1 MKLLTIILHLF
12 LVLTVSARQDTL
24 AYFSRGTDS
33 STVLTDTLPVRKVP
47 MRSSSGDDTASPF
60 DRIFPQSPQSQA
72 LARYGEY
79 PVSMTTGVPDITIP
93 IYDIK
98 LGEYT
103 LPINISY
110 HASGIKMDEVATTVG
125 LGWSLNA
132 GGVITRTVNGT
143 PDLLYGTNIGYY
155 DYSSLRTLLDNA
167 INSGM
172 SNTTL
177 EVLLRNYKVRS
188 YDVASD
194 RYTFNFAGKSGI
206 FLYSYSEGT
215 YIPVNFDQMWVY
227 SISNSDNDAK
237 DCSFTI
243 FDTKGY
249 KYYFGKQEMS
259 GVLDDEGHTDVSSW
273 YLTKIETP
281 HGDIDITYY
290 DTPSFIKSHH
300 SEEIAT
306 GTFWYYESSESYGAR
321 VESRP
326 TLTNVQ
332 CTFQT
337 PVVKSILWNGN
348 AMNFYYADDRSDIW
362 KTRLTRIEVTNS
374 NNEVVRS
381 ANLHNN
387 HYWGNSSSNY
397 RMILDSISVSD
408 VGRYSMSYNIDNGY
422 LPDYNQYPSLQRDGV
437 HTQFVPISDYWGYY
451 TGRTAKSCIPRNVFQ
466 GAVGYSMNSMQSH
479 YLSNMTERT
488 PVESYTKLGIL
499 RSIEYPTGGMTRFSF
514 ELNSYNVGGLRVNT
528 IENYAS
534 NGHLLTRKQYSYVG
548 VVTTDAPESTMRY
561 NAYHVSDSYPRPGG
575 IGLRGN
581 TICTS
586 IPTFPITNTAG
597 IFYSAVTETDLNGDY
612 INYQYM
618 SDPTDFTLT
627 GYITG
632 GMSQLEY
639 PFTHDYGSI
648 EPYLTK
654 KSYYSASGA
663 KLMDEIYDY
672 VQSEVKR
679 FSAGNKLVSLAR
691 SYSCFGGYSTILSGD
706 MINPNTLKMDSVT
719 VHSRVCR
726 LSRKTVTDYV
736 TNVSRVEDYT
746 YDPGFNT
753 NNPKTYTVTNSDG
766 NRHTTEYIYPFESDD
781 DMIRGMSVIPD
792 VYDEFVGKRTYCNN
806 VLLKSYKK
814 DYTYKNFW
822 FYPCCDSVAYLDN
835 NFYETHRVLNYGNK
849 GNITRMLTL
858 GNDEDSI
865 TWDATEIYPL
875 THIRNGKTI
884 AQYAWKPLVGVTQIT
899 AENGFATNYSYDG
912 GGRLSGI
919 SDMYGL
925 HNSFFYNYQNS
936 EGAESSLANYVRSIT
951 YNGAAQGNPAVSY
964 QYYDALGRP
973 THTRSDAV
981 GGSGMPVYQFSRY
994 DSKGRLSWQS
1004 LPASYHTDT
1013 NPDVL
1018 TPSDVLAE
1026 CYADTTTYNSM
1037 TYDALDRLT
1046 FTSTAGREWHNAG
1059 KGVEKE
1065 YITNAA
1071 SDVNLY
1077 RAPLDSISLVK
1088 CGYYPEHS
1096 LYGEKTTDEDGHIL
1110 ITYTD
1115 KLGQKVL
1122 ERRMLGNKCNDTYY
1136 IYNDLG
1142 QLRYVLT
1149 PEYQNAG
1156 YKATYAYEYRYDG
1169 RGRMVKKILPQC
1181 GYVQYWYDKADR
1193 LTFMQDANLRDKG
1206 LYRFML
1212 YDNMGRLCVQ
1222 GLCSGCQ
1229 RGFSGIYSYP
1239 VVSMSA
1245 TGGGLLGTGYTLSC
1259 DGLVSGAT
1267 LEKACYYDGYQFLGN
1282 GNVSPAFSGLTHTDG
1297 TNVSGLQ
1304 TGTLQATSDGGSVA
1318 TLLSYDAKGRVTK
1331 TSTSL
1336 PSSSAVNGRED
1347 VTTTYTFTG
1356 QPLTTTQTIASGSG
1370 TIFSVT
1376 QQNTYNAH
1384 NDKPESALLTITAPS
1399 GGITSLTNTY
1409 DDLGRLTSTMRPQP
1423 VGNISYAYNQ
1433 HGWTTDITTNSFT
1446 EKLHYTDGLGTPY
1459 YNGNISSQLWS
1470 NNTYK
1475 KNGANVQR
1483 GYRFTYDA
1491 LDRMTDAV
1499 YGEGASLAD
1508 KANRYNETILS
1519 YTANGAIERL
1529 QRRGRK
1535 QDGEY
1540 GKIDNL
1546 DIQLD
1551 GNRIAKVTDD
1561 AAPIT
1566 YSGAIDFLDGANL
1579 SVEYTYDGNGNL
1591 TSDANKGI
1599 SLIEYDDMNMPRR
1612 IQFAD
1617 GNKTEYV
1624 YTAEGKKLRTIH
1636 YTASTH
1642 QKDSTEYLLGGL
1654 LTKKNNNLDKYL
1666 FDGGYCSFSNT
1677 NTPTCHYYNR
1687 DHLGNIREVISQT
1700 GDIEQVTHYYPFGA
1714 PYSDSSVTNPSLQPY
1729 KYNSKEFDTTH
1740 KLFTYDYGARQYD
1753 PLLIVWHGVDPLC
1766 EKDYATGAHV
1776 YCRNNPLRSVDLFGL
1791 KAYDAED
1798 AEENWEKFDPQEDEI
1813 VLNELYVVGH
1823 NRQETGIYNGITS
1836 FWDAFS
1842 IHAPS
1847 NGDWIGAASYAGEH
1861 AEDYYTTL
1869 STSEKSKYTYD
1880 ALKFAR
1886 NKFGWKYRGSNAD
1899 IYKRTIPRFIK
1910 NANKLLRR
1918 GNMAY
1923 VIWDNFNNASE
1934 NGKFS
1939 IGNGVDVGIM
1949 GLTTIE
1955 SFVSTG
1961 GIVPIIGLGY
1971 LGTDILLEIT
1981 TGNGVR
1987 YHLDEQ
1993 LNKMGYNIGF

>member
-1 MKLLTIILHLF
+1 M
-12 LVLTVSARQDTL
+12 LTVSARQDTL

-132 GGVITRTVNGT
+132 GGVITRSVNGA
-143 PDLLYGTNIGYY
+143 PDLEAYSDTVFYPYAKIQDVVNNPWNYNTNQIIGTDKIAEY
-155 DYSSLRTLLDNA
+155 DF
-167 INSGM
+167 
-172 SNTTL
+172 
-177 EVLLRNYKVRS
+177 
-188 YDVASD
+188 ASD
-194 RYTFNFAGKSGI
+194 RYTFNFAGRSGV
-206 FLYSYSEGT
+206 FYYSYRDRC
-215 YIPVNFDQMWVY
+215 YIPTSYDKMYIEATPCSNNGTRDSWFY
-227 SISNSDNDAK
+227 IS
-237 DCSFTI
+237 
-243 FDTKGY
+243 DTKGNVY
-249 KYYFGKQEMS
+249 EFRQPEYIGIPNEE
-259 GVLDDEGHTDVSSW
+259 GVIDDVGAW
-273 YLTKIETP
+273 YLTKI
-281 HGDIDITYY
+281 
-290 DTPSFIKSHH
+290 DTPYGNITFSYRMTPRYYIGHG
-300 SEEIAT
+300 SEEIT
-306 GTFWYYESSESYGAR
+306 GANFYNYPRGNERDIRYLCHGDNIAFE
-321 VESRP
+321 
-326 TLTNVQ
+326 
-332 CTFQT
+332 T
-337 PVVKSILWNGN
+337 PVISAITWNGN
-348 AMNFYYADDRSDIW
+348 RISFTYADDRSDIW
-362 KTRLTRIEVTNS
+362 RTRLTDIAVTS
-374 NNEVVRS
+374 S
-381 ANLHNN
+381 ASDTVKTVSLDNGHF
-387 HYWGNSSSNY
+387 WGNTIDNY
-397 RMILDSISVSD
+397 RMMLHGISTSDEGIYSFTYNDSI
-408 VGRYSMSYNIDNGY
+408 Y
-422 LPDYNQYPSLQRDGV
+422 LPPYRMFNYTTNMRATPREV
-437 HTQFVPISDYWGYY
+437 TDYWGYY
-451 TGRTAKSCIPRNVFQ
+451 NGKSACTLIPRE
-466 GAVGYSMNSMQSH
+466 GYRYIHNTVHSTDH
-479 YLSNMTERT
+479 YTETDFADRT
-488 PVESYTKLGIL
+488 PSATYTKLGVI
-499 RSIEYPTGGMTRFSF
+499 RSIIYPTGGRTLFDF
-514 ELNSYNVGGLRVNT
+514 EGNIFGNYTAGGLRISCITSTDSYGNT
-528 IENYAS
+528 
-534 NGHLLTRKQYSYVG
+534 LTRKSYSYRQADVPYYNPLHTMIYAG
-548 VVTTDAPESTMRY
+548 YFLVDAYPFESII
-561 NAYHVSDSYPRPGG
+561 DQ
-575 IGLRGN
+575 RGDYV
-581 TICTS
+581 CTS
-586 IPTFPITNTAG
+586 TPIFPLTNTPTL
-597 IFYSAVTETDLNGDY
+597 FYTEIWETNLNGDY
-612 INYQYM
+612 TTYVYTGDPEPLSLDNY
-618 SDPTDFTLT
+618 TTLDNFPIHNHT
-627 GYITG
+627 Y
-632 GMSQLEY
+632 
-639 PFTHDYGSI
+639 THDYGTVN
-648 EPYLTK
+648 PYLVEKTVSEADGTLK
-654 KSYYSASGA
+654 YR
-663 KLMDEIYDY
+663 EEYDY
-672 VQSEVKR
+672 ETVVAKNYTAGVRVTPIVKR
-679 FSAGNKLVSLAR
+679 YFSTGGESRALDSAIPNANPQIVSNT
-691 SYSCFGGYSTILSGD
+691 TILF
-706 MINPNTLKMDSVT
+706 DSIT
-719 VHSRVCR
+719 VHARVCR
-726 LSRKTVTDYV
+726 PVYKRTTDSNGVQTV
-736 TNVSRVEDYT
+736 EEYT
-746 YDPGFNT
+746 YDVSLYT
-753 NNPKTYTVTNSDG
+753 NNPKTVTHTNSDG
-766 NRHTTEYIYPFESDD
+766 RTHLTEYVYPFERSDEMALAMTEGNFFDEPIETTEYCN
-781 DMIRGMSVIPD
+781 GMLKKATRRD
-792 VYDEFVGKRTYCNN
+792 YVGIG
-806 VLLKSYKK
+806 
-814 DYTYKNFW
+814 NF
-822 FYPCCDSVAYLDN
+822 FYPEKYFVSLHGG
-835 NFYETHRVLNYGNK
+835 ETVERYRIMGYGNK

-865 TWDATEIYPL
+865 TWDATEVYPL

-1026 CYADTTTYNSM
+1026 CYADTTAYSSM

-1065 YITNAA
+1065 YITNTAN
-1071 SDVNLY
+1071 DVNLY

-1088 CGYYPEHS
+1088 SGYYPEHT

-1229 RGFSGIYSYP
+1229 RSFSGGYSYP
-1239 VVSMSA
+1239 RVTLSA
-1245 TGGGLLGTGYTLSC
+1245 TGAGLLGTGYTLSC
-1259 DGLVSGAT
+1259 SGLLTGAT

-1282 GNVSPAFSGLTHTDG
+1282 GNVSPAFSTLTHTDG
-1297 TNVSGLQ
+1297 ADVTGLQ
-1304 TGTLQATSDGGSVA
+1304 TGMIQSTSDGGSVA

-1347 VTTTYTFTG
+1347 ITTTYTFTG
-1356 QPLTTTQTIASGSG
+1356 QPQTTTQTVASASG

-1384 NDKPESALLTITAPS
+1384 NDKPESALLTITAPA
-1399 GGITSLTNTY
+1399 GGTTSLTNTY

-1499 YGEGASLAD
+1499 YGEGASLTD

-1546 DIQLD
+1546 NIQLD

-1561 AAPIT
+1561 AEPVS
-1566 YSGAIDFLDGANL
+1566 YSGAIDFVDGANL

-1612 IQFAD
+1612 IQFTN
-1617 GNKTEYV
+1617 GNVTEYV
-1624 YTAEGKKLRTIH
+1624 YTTDGQKLRTIH
-1636 YTASTH
+1636 YTAST
-1642 QKDSTEYLLGGL
+1642 QQRNSTDYLLGGL
-1654 LTKKNNNLDKYL
+1654 LTRKNGTLDKYL

-1700 GDIEQVTHYYPFGA
+1700 GAIEQVTHYYPFGA
-1714 PYSDSSVTNPSLQPY
+1714 PYSDSSITNPDLQPY
-1729 KYNSKEFDTTH
+1729 KYNAKEFDTTH

-1766 EKDYATGAHV
+1766 EKEYATGVNV
-1776 YCRNNPLRSVDLFGL
+1776 YCRNNPVKLIDSDGKDVIIWYIDKKGNDVYFRFDGTQSRIPNVNFVKDFVKVYNYLRYKGAGKNIMNAVKSHDIMVSVQ
-1791 KAYDAED
+1791 ED
-1798 AEENWEKFDPQEDEI
+1798 ADETRYDYNRFNHIISWQPRKGIKTTNGGQQSPATRLEHEFDHAIDNIKNSGEHRHRQDKTDTQYDNAEEKRVILGSERDTATKLGESTRNNHKG
-1813 VLNELYVVGH
+1813 ELYEVK
-1823 NRQETGIYNGITS
+1823 
-1836 FWDAFS
+1836 D
-1842 IHAPS
+1842 
-1847 NGDWIGAASYAGEH
+1847 
-1861 AEDYYTTL
+1861 
-1869 STSEKSKYTYD
+1869 
-1880 ALKFAR
+1880 
-1886 NKFGWKYRGSNAD
+1886 
-1899 IYKRTIPRFIK
+1899 PRFTYS
-1910 NANKLLRR
+1910 R
-1918 GNMAY
+1918 
-1923 VIWDNFNNASE
+1923 
-1934 NGKFS
+1934 
-1939 IGNGVDVGIM
+1939 
-1949 GLTTIE
+1949 
-1955 SFVSTG
+1955 
-1961 GIVPIIGLGY
+1961 
-1971 LGTDILLEIT
+1971 
-1981 TGNGVR
+1981 
-1987 YHLDEQ
+1987 
-1993 LNKMGYNIGF
+1993 